1 MGFQTKVNNQ
11 PGVAVRGDF
20 ADANIRA
27 SVLAG
32 AGQLVAAPSPRS
44 PIVGQFAWGDQAS
57 GQAFSNYRGE
67 ATAKI
72 GFVHREHNA
81 IIVPFLAGEQM
92 SIEAGLIVT
101 LMSQGSFWAEFPL
114 GAEVGQKVFA
124 RYLDGSVYADDA
136 GASAVGASAMTGSL
150 ANTGILTIG
159 ALTGTVRVG
168 QVLSGGLAPA
178 GVAILSQLSGAA
190 GGIGTYQT
198 SKLGVV
204 LAALTD
210 MVLSDAVETDYSVD
224 SPAFVDAVFTADI
237 DAAGVMTVSAVAS
250 GVLVPGQQLSGV
262 GVPPNAVIVA
272 QLSGADGGTGDYSTN
287 LVVGPVIT
295 SRQITGSQGQ
305 LAKISTWG

>member
-1 MGFQTKVNNQ
+1 MGFQTKVNRQ
-11 PGVAVRGDF
+11 PGVAVKGDF

-32 AGQLVAAPSPRS
+32 AGQLVAAPLPRS
-44 PIVGQFAWGDQAS
+44 PIVGNFCWGDQLT
-57 GQAFSNYRGE
+57 GQAYSNYRGE
-67 ATAKI
+67 AAAKI
-72 GFVHREHNA
+72 GFVRRDQQA
-81 IIVPFLAGEQM
+81 IIAAFLAESVM
-92 SIEAGLIVT
+92 YLEAGLIIT
-101 LMSQGSFWAEFPL
+101 LFSQGSFWAEFPL

-168 QVLSGGLAPA
+168 QVLSGGAAPA
-178 GVAILSQLSGAA
+178 GVAILSQLSGAP

-204 LAALTD
+204 LAALTA
-210 MVLSDAVETDYSVD
+210 MVLSDAVETDFSVD

-237 DAAGVMTVSAVAS
+237 DAAGVMTVTAVAS
-250 GVLVPGQQLSGV
+250 GVLVPGQLLSGV
-262 GVPPNAVIVA
+262 GVPPNTTILS
-272 QLSGADGGTGDYSTN
+272 QLSGADGGTGDYLTN
-287 LVVGPVIT
+287 LTVGPVIT
-295 SRQITGSQGQ
+295 SRTITGSQGQ